1 MAESPKTDS
10 IPEGAKYEAPKP
22 PPKQNPVFR
31 MMGLPN
37 WRLRLP
43 SRNWMIFLT
52 ITGSWTA
59 AVIYDKQ
66 QKKKVQQKWCDLV
79 AHIAQEPLPVN
90 QMRRRLTIF
99 LSAPPGDGISA
110 SRRYFKEYVKPVLV
124 AAAMDYDVVE
134 GRKEGD
140 VRYGTAEQIRRLR
153 RKRGEKGPLPA
164 EEDEE
169 PDTETAID
177 MIREKMQVVPE
188 PGVRGDLV
196 LGRHTWKEY
205 VRGVHEGW
213 LGPVQE
219 PLPPPPPPPELEAE
233 PSPIHPPTEART
245 DDPAATTES
254 LEPQTKAEEE
264 KKEEEKEK
272 KKPSPPPAYLSIDK
286 YSSASLSP
294 NTPSTLE
301 PSQPIY
307 QQHLIG
313 FLKTPQRIY
322 NFLNRRHLAD
332 QIGRDTAS
340 IVLASYRP
348 YAQGSALSSSGDDL
362 DAVPVATKDPESDA
376 LPSSG
381 RAWEQQTAL
390 AFEEPWWHK
399 SAYKSRKEG
408 DETERILAND
418 MVIDTRIGER
428 MRKFELD
435 PEEQARANR
444 IASGA
449 EATRAVPVEDLR
461 KEKVVL
467 GNIDEV

>member
-1 MAESPKTDS
+1 
-10 IPEGAKYEAPKP
+10 
-22 PPKQNPVFR
+22 
-31 MMGLPN
+31 
-37 WRLRLP
+37 
-43 SRNWMIFLT
+43 MIFLT

-59 AVIYDKQ
+59 AVVYDKQ
-66 QKKKVQQKWCDLV
+66 QTKKVRQKWCDLV

-90 QMRRRLTIF
+90 QMPRRLTIF
-99 LSAPPGDGISA
+99 LSAPPGDSISA

-153 RKRGEKGPLPA
+153 RKRGEKGPAPA
-164 EEDEE
+164 AEDEE
-169 PDTETAID
+169 PDTEAAID
-177 MIREKMQVVPE
+177 MIREKMQIVPQ

-205 VRGVHEGW
+205 IRGVHEGW
-213 LGPVQE
+213 LGPVEE
-219 PLPPPPPPPELEAE
+219 PLPPPPSPPELEAE

-245 DDPAATTES
+245 DDPAATTEN
-254 LEPQTKAEEE
+254 LEPEKKAEEEE
-264 KKEEEKEK
+264 KKEEK

-332 QIGRDTAS
+332 QIGRDTAA

-348 YAQGSALSSSGDDL
+348 WEQSSAFAPSGDDL
-362 DAVPVATKDPESDA
+362 DAVPVATRAPESDA
-376 LPSSG
+376 DGLPSGSG
-381 RAWEQQTAL
+381 KKWEQQTAL
-390 AFEEPWWHK
+390 ASEEPWWHK
-399 SAYKSRKEG
+399 SVYKSLKEG
-408 DETERILAND
+408 DETERVLMND

-428 MRKFELD
+428 MRKFELA
-435 PEEQARANR
+435 PEEEARANR
-444 IASGA
+444 IASGV
-449 EATRAVPVEDLR
+449 EKTRAIPVDDLR
-461 KEKVVL
+461 KEKVIL
-467 GNIDEV
+467 GSIDEV